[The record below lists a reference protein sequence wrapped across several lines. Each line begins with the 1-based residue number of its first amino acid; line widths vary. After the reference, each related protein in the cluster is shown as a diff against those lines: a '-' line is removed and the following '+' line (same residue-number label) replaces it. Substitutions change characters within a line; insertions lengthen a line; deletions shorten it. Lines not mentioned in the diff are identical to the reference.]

1 MPGLISPFNNAQEY
15 SNDAFEHSIDVPTQL
30 PKDATDQSFCI
41 EESEITKS
49 EEAHMDVTC
58 LDDIHQPYRNP
69 DENSLRGKFMSL
81 DQQID
86 ILQDHNK
93 FTKVSDIPKGVK
105 ENVFFVLNDEYNA
118 KRRADGKN
126 SSYADDCGAWM
137 QGKNITKPEYFLK
150 TQLG

>member
-1 MPGLISPFNNAQEY
+1 MPGLVSPFNNAQEY

-93 FTKVSDIPKGVK
+93 FTKVS
-105 ENVFFVLNDEYNA
+105 
-118 KRRADGKN
+118 KRREGKCILC
-126 SSYADDCGAWM
+126 S
-137 QGKNITKPEYFLK
+137 Q
-150 TQLG
+150 